1 MERYFRKAERLLGVV
16 LVMDVR
22 HAPTPIDQE
31 MAAWL
36 AESQIPTAYILNKAD
51 KLSRSKLAATMARI
65 KGELSF
71 PQAGKIIPFS
81 VPNKDGRRELWQV
94 IEEWLKKPRGQAY
107 GK

>member
-1 MERYFRKAERLLGVV
+1 MKITENNKYPLGE
-16 LVMDVR
+16 DEYR
-22 HAPTPIDQE
+22 IWNP
-31 MAAWL
+31 
-36 AESQIPTAYILNKAD
+36 Y
-51 KLSRSKLAATMARI
+51 RSKLAATMARI